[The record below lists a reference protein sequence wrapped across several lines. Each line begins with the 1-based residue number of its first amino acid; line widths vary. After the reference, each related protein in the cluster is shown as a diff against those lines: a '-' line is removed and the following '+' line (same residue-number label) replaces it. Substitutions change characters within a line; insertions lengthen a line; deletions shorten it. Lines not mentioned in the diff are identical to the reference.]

1 MLVTTLASIRAIR
14 GGFLRLRHLGVTD
27 DEAGE
32 SEFTLFYRSPRIR
45 ATPLQP
51 KSSKDQAAFL
61 REFSPPY
68 PALRDKPGVDKLL
81 AHAERAPADIF
92 ATKPSDHKGL
102 RAGQVAEIVHPK
114 SRDKIVPVFIRS
126 IGGNGW
132 LLVVHGDGQESVV
145 QACSLSQCFRGV
157 GNAPFIALAKFSAG
171 KSVICTKSF
180 HRFWAM
186 IFLPIRN

>member
-1 MLVTTLASIRAIR
+1 MTRLALLRAIR
-14 GGFLRLRHLGVTD
+14 GGFLRLRHLGAID
-27 DEAGE
+27 DE

-68 PALRDKPGVDKLL
+68 PALKDKPGIDKLL
-81 AHAERAPADIF
+81 AQAERAPADIF
-92 ATKPSDHKGL
+92 ATKPSVHKGL

-145 QACSLSQCFRGV
+145 QACSFAQLFAVFFFVALLSGSNC
-157 GNAPFIALAKFSAG
+157 K
-171 KSVICTKSF
+171 T
-180 HRFWAM
+180 RFYYLEQ
-186 IFLPIRN
+186 FFY